1 MVIIALQVP
10 PPYFA
15 VWKYQR
21 FGFGNRLFLA
31 RNFGLNL
38 GLENFLS
45 QRRVRIPALNELA
58 LLKEFVKDIIKPYRK

>member
-1 MVIIALQVP
+1 MVIIALQA

-15 VWKYQR
+15 IWEYQR
-21 FGFGNRLFLA
+21 FGFGNRLFLE
-31 RNFGLNL
+31 RNLGLNF

-45 QRRVRIPALNELA
+45 YRRVRIPALKELA